1 MLSFF
6 REQVLGPMLFRRA
19 NLPQRGVRRI
29 EALGIDPD
37 GLLTSTLATHDRH
50 SVGIAIRRAADAYVN
65 LRADALPDNI
75 ADDAARRAVLA
86 MLDAY
91 SHKGNYLRADAA
103 GG

>member
-1 MLSFF
+1 MGMLYFF

-29 EALGIDPD
+29 EAFGIDPD

-50 SVGIAIRRAADAYVN
+50 SVGIAIRRGADAYVT

-86 MLDAY
+86 MLDVY
-91 SHKGNYLRADAA
+91 SAKG
-103 GG
+103 